1 MGKRKKPGEIEADLC
16 DVLSRGPVFSHRSFK
31 KLPFP
36 YDLRVVRPNDE
47 GAPIILKVEDNTARI
62 VGAEYVAGYLREY
75 VANLPKGLADY
86 NITYKQCAAV
96 IESWVYQRRDLN
108 ELPKPVAFKS
118 DGDLA
123 LARMPFDPVP
133 CGEGELAHCAPRFS
147 QMLGRVTS
155 NRLAFCMR
163 IGSLYDPKADR
174 KQAVWMHGPSDAG
187 KSQFIWLLEVLSG
200 GSYGV
205 LGKENLE
212 KSYWKAQLVG
222 KRVALAHEAPA
233 KFLRSDG
240 FKALT
245 GDAQHSIDQKY
256 KAIFVA
262 RLDTIVFLFSN
273 EAPEI
278 PHDDALMNRV
288 IDCRI
293 DAVPKDIRI
302 PEPELRAA
310 LLAEMPYIAGYCRAL
325 YSAISPGSRIPCEH
339 DALTE
344 TVGEYEADYLDLIEG
359 ELILDPG
366 PDAFL
371 LRSRLRELVEARF
384 GRDPTHQHICK
395 RILKNRFLCSEG
407 KRTFETNE
415 AGTTKRLYVY
425 KGIRERTEKERQFTE
440 NEAPSS
446 TENNV
451 VPLPR
456 GAPGRKDTPGG
467 SRGPSRYPTN

>member
-1 MGKRKKPGEIEADLC
+1 MGKRKKPGEVEADLC
-16 DVLSRGPVFSHRSFK
+16 DVLGRGLLSNRAFK

-36 YDLRVVRPNDE
+36 YELRVVRPNDE
-47 GAPIILKVEDNTARI
+47 GGPIILRVDDNTAKI
-62 VGAEYVAGYLREY
+62 IDAKYVAGYLREY
-75 VANLPKGLADY
+75 VANLPKGLSDY
-86 NITYKQCAAV
+86 NITYKQCGAV
-96 IESWVYQRRDLN
+96 VESWTHQRRDLLD
-108 ELPKPVAFKS
+108 LPKPVAFKS
-118 DGDLA
+118 DPDLA
-123 LARMPFDPVP
+123 LARLPFDSIH
-133 CGEGELAHCAPRFS
+133 CTELELSTHAPLFS

-155 NRLAFCMR
+155 NRTAFCR
-163 IGSLYDPKADR
+163 RLGSLYDPKADR
-174 KQAVWMHGPSDAG
+174 KQAVWMHGPTDAG

-262 RLDTIVFLFSN
+262 RLDAIVFLFSN

-288 IDCRI
+288 IDCSI
-293 DAVPKDIRI
+293 VAVPKEIRI
-302 PEPELRAA
+302 TESDLRTALTVEL
-310 LLAEMPYIAGYCRAL
+310 PYIAGYCRTL
-325 YSAISPGSRIPCEH
+325 YSQLEAGSRIPCDH

-344 TVGEYEADYLDLIEG
+344 TVGQYEADYLDLIEG
-359 ELILDPG
+359 ELIIDPG
-366 PDAFL
+366 EGGYL
-371 LRSRLRELVEARF
+371 LRSRLRELVEERF
-384 GRDPTHQHICK
+384 GRDVTHQHICK
-395 RILKNRFLCSEG
+395 RILKNRFLCTEG

-415 AGTTKRLYVY
+415 SGTTKRLYVY
-425 KGIRERTEKERQFTE
+425 KGIRERTEKERQFT
-440 NEAPSS
+440 NKQRGQDQR
-446 TENNV
+446 TNV
-451 VPLPR
+451 IPVEFR
-456 GAPGRKDTPGG
+456 I
-467 SRGPSRYPTN
+467 